1 MLYLELIILYN
12 DIAIRFHYY
21 NILLIVSIIKCIR
34 KEAVFNEVYIII
46 FITRLLLM
54 NCDSQKFWFFLK
66 TNFIQNVCLFP
77 KSYLNIWVLSTS
89 SITEKRK
96 TNLLTFWPRTVLV
109 IKLNLTLEK
118 AAFSEK
124 VLLSFPCLQN
134 HCRIMLY
141 SLSAQWTND
150 AFEEVSWLSGFFFSL
165 LILWFL
171 LLLFLVLS

>member
-77 KSYLNIWVLSTS
+77 KSYLNI
-89 SITEKRK
+89 
-96 TNLLTFWPRTVLV
+96 
-109 IKLNLTLEK
+109 
-118 AAFSEK
+118 
-124 VLLSFPCLQN
+124 
-134 HCRIMLY
+134 
-141 SLSAQWTND
+141 
-150 AFEEVSWLSGFFFSL
+150 
-165 LILWFL
+165 
-171 LLLFLVLS
+171 